1 MEWEINNESCG
12 QRLDV
17 FLQNQ
22 NQDKTRSHIKHWIT
36 NGDVLVN
43 DKVVK
48 AGYGLKVGDKV
59 ILKEIVEKVL
69 SAKPQDID
77 VEIVYEDDD
86 IAVVNKP
93 QGMVVHPAISNYD
106 GTLVNALMFK
116 LDTLSSING
125 VIRPGIV
132 HRLDKDTSGLLVV
145 AKNDMAHVSL
155 SEQISKKTCKRI
167 YWALVEGIVKSD
179 GEITTNIG
187 RDPKNRLKMAVVD
200 KGKVADTKYRV
211 LETYSNYSLVE
222 FELGTGRTHQIRVHS
237 AYMHHPIVGDKLYNP
252 NKCKFNLNGQLLHAK
267 KLTLNHPRT
276 GETMTFETQLP
287 EYFQKVLN
295 TIKTKKIWLTKKNF
309 KIIILIRRFDYG
321 KKYRWR

>member
-116 LDTLSSING
+116 LDSLSSING

-179 GEITTNIG
+179 GEIITNIG

-211 LETYSNYSLVE
+211 LETYSNSSLVE

-295 TIKTKKIWLTKKNF
+295 TIKTKKI
-309 KIIILIRRFDYG
+309 
-321 KKYRWR
+321 